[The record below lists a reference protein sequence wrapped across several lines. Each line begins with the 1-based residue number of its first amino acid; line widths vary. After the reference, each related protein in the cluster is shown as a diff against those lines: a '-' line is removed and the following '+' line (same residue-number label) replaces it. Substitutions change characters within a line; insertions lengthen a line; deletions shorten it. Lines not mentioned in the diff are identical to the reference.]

1 VTVRFTYAESMC
13 DPGQLLPLAVAAE
26 QAGFS
31 SFTVP
36 DSIAYPQRSA
46 SEYPYTDDGSR
57 AFLEDR
63 PFLEPFSL
71 IPALG
76 AVTERLRF
84 TTFVVKLPI
93 REPVLVAKSAAS
105 VAVLTDNR
113 LALGVGLSPWPED
126 YRICGQEWKDR
137 GARMDE
143 MIAIVRGLTSS
154 PAQRTE
160 RARAAEGRPAPPGRA
175 EGQPVAGASGERRP
189 GWLPGEFFE
198 FHGRHYDLEPI
209 KICPVPTRPI
219 PILIGG
225 HADAALRRAA
235 RVADGWMHAGGGEA
249 RDLDAALGRLAELRR
264 EHGRER
270 EPFEIHVI
278 SLDAY
283 TPDGVRRL
291 EDQGVTDAIV
301 GFRNAYEH
309 DTQTLEQKLDALRAY
324 ADRVIAKA

>member
-1 VTVRFTYAESMC
+1 MRFTYAESMC

-46 SEYPYTDDGSR
+46 SEYPYTNDGSR
-57 AFLEDR
+57 AFLEDK
-63 PFLEPFSL
+63 PFIEPFSL

-105 VAVLTDNR
+105 VAVLTGNR
-113 LALGVGLSPWPED
+113 LGLGVGLSPWPED
-126 YRICGQEWKDR
+126 YRACGQEWKDR
-137 GARMDE
+137 GARLEE

-154 PAQRTE
+154 PAQPRL
-160 RARAAEGRPAPPGRA
+160 AEGP
-175 EGQPVAGASGERRP
+175 PVARLHGERRP
-189 GWLPGEFFE
+189 NWLRGEFFE

-209 KICPVPTRPI
+209 KICPIPTRPI

-249 RDLDAALGRLAELRR
+249 QDLDAALGRLAELRR

-283 TPDGVRRL
+283 TLDGVRRL
-291 EDQGVTDAIV
+291 EEKGVTDAIV
-301 GFRNAYEH
+301 GFRNAYET
-309 DTQTLEQKLDALRAY
+309 DVQTLDQKLDALRAY